1 MVDTTGVNNKEI
13 QSVELVLG
21 FELESNRDLLPT
33 IILVMTMNS

>member
-1 MVDTTGVNNKEI
+1 MVNTTGVNIKEI

-21 FELESNRDLLPT
+21 FGLESSRDLLPT